1 MFRCGIL
8 PTYHASRRNRKS
20 FWNLPG
26 HDFGFVCRIGFRFCP
41 RLVRS
46 YSLAWVWG
54 LRIFVGVVLCSSA
67 PGSGKP
73 ARDINRFGIG
83 DRYTE
88 GWDSLSHPYTTSS
101 ALPHTPTL
109 SVRSLSG
116 CLSCEH
122 LCEPYEPCE
131 HPLVRLC
138 NNVAFRPDAL

>member
-26 HDFGFVCRIGFRFCP
+26 HDFGFVCVIGFRFCP

-73 ARDINRFGIG
+73 ARDIYRFVFGE
-83 DRYTE
+83 RYTD
-88 GWDSLSHPYTTSS
+88 GWDSLSPFPTPPFTHPQPYPIHRPYIC
-101 ALPHTPTL
+101 APCLA
-109 SVRSLSG
+109 VRPAVLLRCSG
-116 CLSCEH
+116 
-122 LCEPYEPCE
+122 Y
-131 HPLVRLC
+131 PLVVSCTLVQHC
-138 NNVAFRPDAL
+138 CI